1 MPTTPSTRPLTL
13 VLGRLRGPAALVA
26 LALLITGCAVG
37 NYQPAKSVKND
48 PELGGRLTEVARA
61 FETRD
66 IEKIASHY
74 ASNDYAVS
82 FETPYRFATGVTEH
96 RQVLAELLAKV
107 DTLKV
112 TFAPDFGAKVDGDRA
127 WTMRD
132 FKVEG
137 TTKAGAAFSYA
148 GWHSAVWNRQ
158 NGKWVIWYEHFGGNP
173 KVTLPPP
180 PPPPPPPAAT
190 PAPAPEPEP
199 TFGDVFYDFD
209 KWNIRADQVAT
220 LEANAEILKARPG
233 LRILIEGH
241 CDERGGES
249 YNNGLGERRAQ
260 ASKNHLVMLGIDP
273 SRIET
278 VSYGK
283 TKPFELGRGEKVWK
297 QNRRAHFVALK

>member
-1 MPTTPSTRPLTL
+1 MPTTPSTRPLTH

-107 DTLKV
+107 ETMKV
-112 TFAPDFGAKVDGDRA
+112 TFAPDFGAKIDGDRA

-132 FKVEG
+132 FKV
-137 TTKAGAAFSYA
+137 
-148 GWHSAVWNRQ
+148 
-158 NGKWVIWYEHFGGNP
+158 
-173 KVTLPPP
+173 
-180 PPPPPPPAAT
+180 
-190 PAPAPEPEP
+190 
-199 TFGDVFYDFD
+199 
-209 KWNIRADQVAT
+209 
-220 LEANAEILKARPG
+220 
-233 LRILIEGH
+233 
-241 CDERGGES
+241 
-249 YNNGLGERRAQ
+249 
-260 ASKNHLVMLGIDP
+260 
-273 SRIET
+273 
-278 VSYGK
+278 
-283 TKPFELGRGEKVWK
+283 
-297 QNRRAHFVALK
+297 